1 MAVLATAYNLKEGM
15 AELPPGSAS
24 VWKLHIL
31 YTVVLQTFLSSKC
44 DKKNV

>member
-31 YTVVLQTFLSSKC
+31 YCCFT
-44 DKKNV
+44 NVSVI